1 MFRFAAGEADDVAF
15 FGRPDVAITDV
26 QYEGKSLYYRVGDSW
41 IPSSRADPRAIFTFW
56 SSAIGHNCKISDEV
70 LPRDTIPDHGVSDTI
85 EMNVE
90 AEVPLT
96 FSRLSASNF
105 EKKDSVPPP
114 SRVGTRDVPTRQLPV
129 QQTETRSIACPLEGF
144 SINLAQFR
152 WDRGHEM
159 F

>member
-56 SSAIGHNCKISDEV
+56 SSAIGHKCNISDEV
-70 LPRDTIPDHGVSDTI
+70 LPRDTIADHGISDTI

-90 AEVPLT
+90 AEAPLA
-96 FSRLSASNF
+96 FSRLSTSNF
-105 EKKDSVPPP
+105 EKKESVPPP
-114 SRVGTRDVPTRQLPV
+114 SRVVTRDVRSPQSPSH
-129 QQTETRSIACPLEGF
+129 QAETGSIPCPLEGF
-144 SINLAQFR
+144 SINLASFR
-152 WDRGHEM
+152 WDRSHEM